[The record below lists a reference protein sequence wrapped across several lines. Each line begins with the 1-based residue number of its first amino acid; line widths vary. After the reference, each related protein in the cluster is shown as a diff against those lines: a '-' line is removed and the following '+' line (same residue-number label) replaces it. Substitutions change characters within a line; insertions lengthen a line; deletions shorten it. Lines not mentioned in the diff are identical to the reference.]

1 MTSPFPDPVRN
12 PFLPQPNGPG
22 GWNSPFGPGGRFGW
36 PDADGRVRWPWE
48 PRDPEHPHDPKH
60 PHDPN
65 DPKHP
70 HDPHDPKHPGGGESG
85 GDEPGHGSGGP
96 SGDSPTPPPSRPSRE
111 DDRDDESGSSPGTPS
126 SGGPGGGPSGGGN
139 SGGGNSGGGPSGGG
153 NSGGGNSGG
162 GNSGGSYTPPSNTSR
177 APIEVEPDKLMEGG
191 KRLAE
196 LPSLSGGLFDILTR
210 LSDNLDRLG
219 QPWGDDEL
227 GEQFAAGDKGYLSAV
242 DALVGNAS
250 TGSNAEGAIPVF
262 GQLLVNYGRSVEA
275 AGKAFS
281 LGEDLYAQWILTNYV
296 NEDAHGNP
304 GPYKGPLSS
313 DPNFGKN
320 SDADNPPKS
329 GGGGGQSGGG
339 DSGGSGGG
347 TSGGASGAGD
357 GSGSSAPGGAGAGL
371 GSGGAPVA
379 NYAQSPSPDGSTVS
393 GLADTGSDLGSSL
406 GSVSGSPLTDAIT
419 TETDGQPGVV
429 APLGYR
435 AIDPTTGLPVDKSA
449 LGGGSPGGGRG
460 GPSVPGTLQGR
471 VTEAAY
477 DGEKLATR
485 STAATTGQRA
495 GASATMIPPGMPG
508 MPVTGASPQGGAAGE
523 SKNKRKERRK
533 PAQEVEQE
541 TTPQDAWQ
549 RAGWRSGQ

>member
-1 MTSPFPDPVRN
+1 
-12 PFLPQPNGPG
+12 
-22 GWNSPFGPGGRFGW
+22 
-36 PDADGRVRWPWE
+36 
-48 PRDPEHPHDPKH
+48 HPHDPNDPKHPHDPNDPKHPHDPNDPKH

-96 SGDSPTPPPSRPSRE
+96 SGGSPTPPPSQPSQE
-111 DDRDDESGSSPGTPS
+111 DDRDDESGSSPDRPS
-126 SGGPGGGPSGGGN
+126 SGGSGSGP

-153 NSGGGNSGG
+153 NSGG
-162 GNSGGSYTPPSNTSR
+162 SYTAPSNTSR

-227 GEQFAAGDKGYLSAV
+227 GEKFAAGDQGYLSAV

-320 SDADNPPKS
+320 PDADNPPNS
-329 GGGGGQSGGG
+329 DGGGGKSGSG

-347 TSGGASGAGD
+347 TSGGASGVDD
-357 GSGSSAPGGAGAGL
+357 GSGSSTPGGAGAGL
-371 GSGGAPVA
+371 GSGGAPAV
-379 NYAQSPSPDGSTVS
+379 NYAQSPSPDGSTVP
-393 GLADTGSDLGSSL
+393 GLTDTGSDLGSSL
-406 GSVSGSPLTDAIT
+406 GSVSGSPMTDGIAT
-419 TETDGQPGVV
+419 GTDGQPGVV

-449 LGGGSPGGGRG
+449 PGGGSPGGGRG

-485 STAATTGQRA
+485 AAAATGQRA
-495 GASATMIPPGMPG
+495 GVSGTMMPPGMPG
-508 MPVTGASPQGGAAGE
+508 MPATGASPQGGAAGE
-523 SKNKRKERRK
+523 NKNKRKERRK

-541 TTPQDAWQ
+541 TTTQDAWQ